1 MSDKEDSA
9 MLLKFALQDR
19 ESKLARVKLVSGVP
33 TYVNEDKVDEAY
45 RKLRKKFQQWMLPEN
60 LIVLSGAGTSIVLG
74 NDGKDLDSNGKRYTG
89 KSVWKIWL
97 VVKDGAQD
105 IDIPTLL
112 KQFDLYDEKEKKE
125 SDNFNLEI
133 LLSKLETFVS
143 ANQNSSEETM
153 KKLVGDCENLKKV
166 IVDTLKIECELLLH
180 DTAPHPNMLRTI
192 LSARKR
198 SQSRLKIFTLNYDTL
213 FEQAAERVNATII
226 DGFSFTRTP
235 TFNGSNYDLDV
246 VRRERSR
253 IHHQENYEEK
263 VFHLYKMHGSLDW
276 ERANDKVVRRQDFT
290 AEPLIIPPSAH
301 KFEQSYEMPFFE
313 MMSRFQQVLRKE
325 NTVLLIIGYSFGDG
339 HINRVIIEAL
349 ESNLNFEVIIV
360 SPTITKDSNNE
371 TVKKLHQKIDSGQTN
386 ITLIGDTFQ
395 RFTQAMPTIVFS
407 DDEDGTKSPEATV
420 NKEETINNVDIP
432 F

>member
-1 MSDKEDSA
+1 MSDKKELIQ
-9 MLLKFALQDR
+9 LLKFAQQDR
-19 ESKLARVKLVSGVP
+19 ESKLARVQIDSGV
-33 TYVNEDKVDEAY
+33 TNYADEDKAKEAY
-45 RKLRKKFQQWMLPEN
+45 KRLRKKFQEWMLPEN
-60 LIVLSGAGTSIVLG
+60 MIVLSGAGTSITLDS
-74 NDGKDLDSNGKRYTG
+74 DGKELDSGDKKYTG

-97 VVKDGAQD
+97 VVKEAVKD
-105 IDIPTLL
+105 IDLPVLL
-112 KQFDLYDEKEKKE
+112 NQFGLYDEENSKEA
-125 SDNFNLEI
+125 DNFNLEI
-133 LLSKLETFVS
+133 LLSMLETFVS
-143 ANQNSSEETM
+143 ANQNSSEDTM
-153 KKLVGDCENLKKV
+153 KKLVADCEKLKKT
-166 IVDTLKIECELLLH
+166 IVDTLKVECELVLH
-180 DTAPHPNMLRTI
+180 DTAPHPNMLRTV

-198 SQSRLKIFTLNYDTL
+198 AQSRLKIFTLNYDTL
-213 FEQAAERVNATII
+213 FEQAAEKINATII

-276 ERANDKVVRRQDFT
+276 EKVNDTVVRRQNFT
-290 AEPLIIPPSAH
+290 TEPLIIPPSAH

-360 SPTITKDSNNE
+360 SPTITKESNNE
-371 TVKKLHQKIDSGQTN
+371 TVKKLHQKIDGGQTN

-395 RFTQAMPTIVFS
+395 RFTQAMPTIVFTE
-407 DDEDGTKSPEATV
+407 DENGINTPEVIV
-420 NKEETINNVDIP
+420 NKEETINNADIP

>member
-1 MSDKEDSA
+1 MSGEKELIQ
-9 MLLKFALQDR
+9 LLKFAQQDR
-19 ESKLARVKLVSGVP
+19 ESRLAQVQINSGVT
-33 TYVNEDKVDEAY
+33 TYADEDKAKEAY
-45 RKLRKKFQQWMLPEN
+45 KRLRKKFQEWMLPEN
-60 LIVLSGAGTSIVLG
+60 MILLTGAGTSITLD
-74 NDGKDLDSNGKRYTG
+74 NDGKELDINDKKYTG

-97 VVKDGAQD
+97 VVKEAVKD
-105 IDIPTLL
+105 IDLPVLL
-112 KQFDLYDEKEKKE
+112 KQFGLYDEAKSKEAA
-125 SDNFNLEI
+125 NFNLEI
-133 LLSKLETFVS
+133 LLSMLETFVA
-143 ANQNSSEETM
+143 ANQNSPEDIM
-153 KKLVGDCENLKKV
+153 KKLVADCEKLKKA
-166 IVDTLKIECELLLH
+166 IVDTLKVECELLLH
-180 DTAPHPNMLRTI
+180 DTAPHPNMLRTV
-192 LSARKR
+192 LAARKR
-198 SQSRLKIFTLNYDTL
+198 AQSRLKIFTLNYDTL
-213 FEQAAERVNATII
+213 FEQAAEKINATII

-276 ERANDKVVRRQDFT
+276 EKVNDTVVRRQNFT
-290 AEPLIIPPSAH
+290 ADPLIIPPSAH

-313 MMSRFQQVLRKE
+313 MMSRFQQVLRRE

-360 SPTITKDSNNE
+360 SPTITKESNNA

-407 DDEDGTKSPEATV
+407 EDENGIKPPEATV
-420 NKEETINNVDIP
+420 NKEETVKNADIP